1 MHLAYFVAMIALFKA
16 ILQYRQLNSHMHK
29 LNIPNFS
36 KWIRASLFAVA
47 LVSVTQYS
55 GDIDRA
61 KQLINNGDSDAALL
75 ELESEIARNP
85 NPEAEFLRAV
95 TLQGIGKRTQA
106 MEAYAQM
113 VQSYPE
119 LPEPYNNLA
128 VMHAEDKNF
137 DKAEQ
142 MLKRAISTNKTYA
155 TAYEN
160 LGDIH
165 SQQASDAYNQALAL
179 SPANSKTVEVKL
191 NLIDNILL
199 PPNLR
204 KPVMQASTSQPRQ
217 SASSSQTGAK
227 PISRP
232 VVSQTTDSQATQNN
246 SVSSSDLSAVD
257 TLVRQWARAWSDKDV
272 ATYLSYYSD
281 NFKPLNG
288 ASKAAWAKYRAE
300 KLQAPSF
307 INVAVTDLN
316 ITRTSRGL
324 RASFAQNYQS
334 DTYEDNVLKSL
345 ELVNTAQGWKIQSEQ
360 SQAL

>member
-1 MHLAYFVAMIALFKA
+1 MT
-16 ILQYRQLNSHMHK
+16 S
-29 LNIPNFS
+29 S
-36 KWIRASLFAVA
+36 SFA
-47 LVSVTQYS
+47 
-55 GDIDRA
+55 DIDRA
-61 KQLINNGDSDAALL
+61 KQLINAGDADSALI

-113 VQSYPE
+113 IQSYPE

-142 MLKRAISTNKTYA
+142 MLKRAISTNETYA

-179 SPANSKTVEVKL
+179 NPTNSKTVEVKL

-204 KPVMQASTSQPRQ
+204 KPVIQASNVSTSN
-217 SASSSQTGAK
+217 SQQR
-227 PISRP
+227 IQRP
-232 VVSQTTDSQATQNN
+232 VVAPTTITSTPPTQSSNN
-246 SVSSSDLSAVD
+246 GAANADKASIESMVN
-257 TLVRQWARAWSDKDV
+257 QWAQAWSSKDV
-272 ATYLSYYSD
+272 ANYLSFYGD
-281 NFKPLNG
+281 NFRPLNG
-288 ASKAAWAKYRAE
+288 ASKSAWAKYRAE
-300 KLQAPSF
+300 KLQGPSF
-307 INVAVTDLN
+307 INISVSDLSVS
-316 ITRTSRGL
+316 RTN
-324 RASFAQNYQS
+324 QNMRVNFVQGYQS
-334 DTYEDNVLKSL
+334 DTYTDRVLKSL
-345 ELVNTAQGWKIQSEQ
+345 ELINTAQGWKIIREE
-360 SQAL
+360 SQPL